1 MKCLHPGVV
10 AWIPDFF
17 FTSVRILSVTGFL
30 SADSTDFH
38 QDEKMEPRLWCCV
51 LKLNLTP
58 CRSQCTNCGAPR
70 PACSVFSDLANC
82 WTMSVRKA
90 PDSSETP
97 GRRLRSVNLIGP
109 FGLWAPQ
116 FRGSLPAVE
125 VECYRKLSPSALT
138 LKKTEDLQEMIQTLF
153 LPTSFMTTHCEKP
166 VIPEWSS
173 LTLLPLSSSVQ
184 YLDIKIPRTTISA
197 CDWDPPH
204 KSSSV

>member
-1 MKCLHPGVV
+1 
-10 AWIPDFF
+10 
-17 FTSVRILSVTGFL
+17 
-30 SADSTDFH
+30 
-38 QDEKMEPRLWCCV
+38 MEPRLWCCA

-58 CRSQCTNCGAPR
+58 CRSQCTNWGAPR
-70 PACSVFSDLANC
+70 PACSVFSDLC
-82 WTMSVRKA
+82 WTTSVRKA

-153 LPTSFMTTHCEKP
+153 LPTSFMTTSCLWKTSYSWVELP
-166 VIPEWSS
+166 DPSPTVIICS
-173 LTLLPLSSSVQ
+173 
-184 YLDIKIPRTTISA
+184 ISRYK
-197 CDWDPPH
+197 DT
-204 KSSSV
+204 